1 MNIKRKISVSDLYPH
16 LSQEQQDRSAA
27 NIRRYIQIIADIHT
41 RLRAEGKHWP
51 TPEESR
57 DIYGFPGDLTSSH
70 EDASVSIKVEAKQI
84 KPIEKQ

>member
-1 MNIKRKISVSDLYPH
+1 MNINRKISIGDLYPQ
-16 LSQEQQDRSAA
+16 LNQEQQDRAA
-27 NIRRYIQIIADIHT
+27 TNIRRYVQIIVGIHA

-70 EDASVSIKVEAKQI
+70 EDASVSTKVEAKQI
-84 KPIEKQ
+84 KTN